1 MNDTPETPRL
11 QRVDIVDCQS
21 MTDEQIMEK
30 LHEVTELQEA
40 SGEEDVLHLM
50 LTCPATATLEDVEEG
65 KQQPGQLIA
74 TTAATSLQIGT
85 TYLGLGQSQIRK
97 SVERTMDANQITK
110 AKIDFETYTRYSTP
124 IG

>member
-11 QRVDIVDCQS
+11 QRVEIVDCQS

-65 KQQPGQLIA
+65 KQKLTITLEAISDEELNQLQEGLLAMTEYYTNLGIVLIRNR
-74 TTAATSLQIGT
+74 TTTLEEASRIL
-85 TYLGLGQSQIRK
+85 
-97 SVERTMDANQITK
+97 NQG
-110 AKIDFETYTRYSTP
+110 S
-124 IG
+124 